1 MSYITT
7 YTRKHFD
14 PVHPEAELIDV
25 WDIAHALPMICRGN
39 GHVSSFWSVGEHC
52 ICCAKEALG
61 RGYSRRLALAC
72 LLHDASECYMSDV
85 PRPLKQEMPRYN
97 EVEKNLLQVIYE
109 KYLGS
114 ALTDEEERLLKQ
126 IDDDLLWY
134 DLEILLEEKQP
145 GEAPKLHFQLDY
157 TVRSFAEVEQEYL
170 DLFEKLREENKQY
183 KVTAIQEDIDFGCEE
198 RSADSPVMAVV
209 VLQGEDGSEKV
220 TRQVDQLLYDR
231 EINEGD
237 FVYFD
242 ERNELKKHK

>member
-14 PVHPEAELIDV
+14 PVHPDPENICIE
-25 WDIAHALPMICRGN
+25 DIAHALSMLCRGN

-85 PRPLKQEMPRYN
+85 PRPLKQDMARYR
-97 EVEKNLLQVIYE
+97 EVERRLLQVIYE
-109 KYLGS
+109 KFLGS
-114 ALTDEEERLLKQ
+114 SLTTEEEKLLKE

-145 GEAPKLHFQLDY
+145 GEAPRLHVDLDY
-157 TVRSFAEVEQEYL
+157 TVRPFA
-170 DLFEKLREENKQY
+170 
-183 KVTAIQEDIDFGCEE
+183 AI
-198 RSADSPVMAVV
+198 
-209 VLQGEDGSEKV
+209 
-220 TRQVDQLLYDR
+220 
-231 EINEGD
+231 
-237 FVYFD
+237 
-242 ERNELKKHK
+242 